1 MSYFFQGFPTME
13 YDIFANNKP
22 VEVTDI
28 FRSVRIKHNLRD
40 TVLMYK
46 SYHIQDG
53 ERPDHVSLKLYGTTD
68 YYWTL
73 FMVNED
79 LVNTFADWPC
89 SRAEIENKINI
100 KYAGYVLSTND
111 TSIASKFIKGEVI
124 RGAISGAT
132 GYIREKEPNIG
143 VIRFDTI
150 NGKTFKDNEL
160 IVGQTS
166 GHQALISAQI
176 PYKDAPQHF
185 EDSEGNWVRRT
196 YPGAYPVTNAE
207 HERIWNE
214 YKTDIR
220 VIRPEYISAVAD
232 EFYKQINP
240 DEQ

>member
-13 YDIFANNKP
+13 YDIFVNNKP

-28 FRSVRIKHNLRD
+28 FRAVRIRQNLRD
-40 TVLMYK
+40 NVLMYK

-53 ERPDHVSLKLYGTTD
+53 ERPDHVSIKLYGTGD

-79 LVNTFADWPC
+79 IVNTFADWPC
-89 SRAEIENKINI
+89 SRSELEKKIDD
-100 KYAGYVLSTND
+100 KYAGDVLTTD
-111 TSIASKFIKGEVI
+111 DSIGALFSKGEIIEGSV
-124 RGAISGAT
+124 SGAHA
-132 GYIREKEPNIG
+132 YIREKEPNLGI
-143 VIRFDTI
+143 IKFDSI
-150 NGKTFKDNEL
+150 NNKPFKNNEL
-160 IVGQTS
+160 IVGLTS
-166 GHQALISAQI
+166 GHTATINAQI
-176 PYKDAPQHF
+176 AYKDAPQHY
-185 EDSEGNWVRRT
+185 EDSYGNWVRRD

-220 VIRPEYISAVAD
+220 VIRPEYISFVAD

>member
-13 YDIFANNKP
+13 YDVLANNKP

-28 FRSVRIKHNLRD
+28 FRAVRIKHNLRD
-40 TVLMYK
+40 NVLMYK

-53 ERPDHVSLKLYGTTD
+53 ERPDHVSVKLYGTTD

-79 LVNTFADWPC
+79 VVNTFADWPC
-89 SRAEIENKINI
+89 SRVEMENKINI
-100 KYAGYVLSTND
+100 KYAGVVLMTDDNVG
-111 TSIASKFIKGEVI
+111 AKFIKGEI
-124 RGAISGAT
+124 LQGSISGAT
-132 GYIREKEPNIG
+132 GYIKEKEPNLGI
-143 VIRFDTI
+143 IKFDPI
-150 NGKTFKDNEL
+150 NGKTFKSGEL
-160 IVGQTS
+160 VRGLTS
-166 GHQALISAQI
+166 GHTTTIRAQI
-176 PYKDAPQHF
+176 DYKDAPQHF
-185 EDSEGNWVRRT
+185 EDGVGNWVRRD

-220 VIRPEYISAVAD
+220 VIRPEYVSFVVE

>member
-1 MSYFFQGFPTME
+1 MSYFFQGFPTMQ
-13 YDIFANNKP
+13 YDVLANNKP

-73 FMVNED
+73 FMINED
-79 LVNTFADWPC
+79 IVNSFADWPC
-89 SRAEIENKINI
+89 SRAEMENKINT
-100 KYAGYVLSTND
+100 KYAGYVLTTND
-111 TSIASKFIKGEVI
+111 NIGAKFTKGEI
-124 RGAISGAT
+124 IQGSISGAT
-132 GYIREKEPNIG
+132 GYIREKETNLG
-143 VIRFDTI
+143 VIKFDSI
-150 NGKTFKDNEL
+150 NGKTFKDDEL
-160 IVGQTS
+160 IRGLTS
-166 GHQALISAQI
+166 GHTTTIKAQI
-176 PYKDAPQHF
+176 AYKDAPQHF
-185 EDSEGNWVRRT
+185 EDADGNWVRRT

-220 VIRPEYISAVAD
+220 VIRPEYISYVAD